1 MIFGHFG
8 PFFTDQYNFYLFS
21 KKNKKKKK
29 KKKKKGNLAISSK
42 FVFRLHISFRVNSA
56 LGALVITRGP
66 FCIFCSS
73 QWLIMTIKPVIIS
86 KDIFGQGIGCWVILV
101 NAGQFHEAPSTLTS
115 QRGSFEFS
123 TLKIGT
129 HI

>member
-1 MIFGHFG
+1 MDYDDIVYDEGYSMK
-8 PFFTDQYNFYLFS
+8 DIDEN
-21 KKNKKKKK
+21 
-29 KKKKKGNLAISSK
+29 
-42 FVFRLHISFRVNSA
+42 
-56 LGALVITRGP
+56 
-66 FCIFCSS
+66 
-73 QWLIMTIKPVIIS
+73 WLNRPAIIS
-86 KDIFGQGIGCWVILV
+86 KDNFGQGIGCLVILV